1 MLSNRALSALN
12 ATVFIAAKG
21 HQHPPTTR
29 ELSAALGLSVSSL
42 HGMLKLLDDHGIVR
56 SFRGAEKR
64 YEIKADPATTTAW
77 DVVQIFDD
85 PHPPVAQNAKE
96 KDTVSYEYENTYCEM
111 LKDFLASQKI
121 IDQIAGVSSSPSTN
135 MSMSA
140 SSGALA
146 WA

>member
-64 YEIKADPATTTAW
+64 YEMKADPATMTAW
-77 DVVQIFDD
+77 DVVQIFED
-85 PHPPVAQNAKE
+85 PRPPVAQNAKDKE
-96 KDTVSYEYENTYCEM
+96 TATYEYENTYCEL
-111 LKDFLASQKI
+111 LKDFLASEKI
-121 IDQIAGVSSSPSTN
+121 CDQISSIG
-135 MSMSA
+135 
-140 SSGALA
+140 SGSGSIA
-146 WA
+146 WT

>member
-64 YEIKADPATTTAW
+64 YEMKADPATMTAW
-77 DVVQIFDD
+77 DVVQIFED
-85 PHPPVAQNAKE
+85 PRPPVAQNAKDKE
-96 KDTVSYEYENTYCEM
+96 TATYEYENTYCEL
-111 LKDFLASQKI
+111 LKDFLASEKI
-121 IDQIAGVSSSPSTN
+121 CDHVNSIGSGSGSGSIAWT
-135 MSMSA
+135 
-140 SSGALA
+140 
-146 WA
+146 

>member
-64 YEIKADPATTTAW
+64 YEIKADPTTMTAW
-77 DVVQIFDD
+77 DVVQIFED

-96 KDTVSYEYENTYCEM
+96 KETASYDYENTYCEI
-111 LKDFLASQKI
+111 LKEFLASQKI
-121 IDQIAGVSSSPSTN
+121 SDQIVGLGLGAN
-135 MSMSA
+135 
-140 SSGALA
+140 SGASAGASAVA

>member
-64 YEIKADPATTTAW
+64 YEIKADPATITAW
-77 DVVQIFDD
+77 DVVQIFED
-85 PHPPVAQNAKE
+85 PHPPVAQNAKDKE
-96 KDTVSYEYENTYCEM
+96 TATYEYENTYCEL
-111 LKDFLASQKI
+111 LKDFLASEKI
-121 IDQIAGVSSSPSTN
+121 CDHVNSIGSGPATGTIAWT
-135 MSMSA
+135 
-140 SSGALA
+140 
-146 WA
+146 

>member
-64 YEIKADPATTTAW
+64 YEIKADPATMTAW
-77 DVVQIFDD
+77 DIVQIFED
-85 PHPPVAQNAKE
+85 PHPPVAQNAKDKE
-96 KDTVSYEYENTYCEM
+96 TASYEYENTYCEL
-111 LKDFLASQKI
+111 LKSFLASEKI
-121 IDQIAGVSSSPSTN
+121 SDQISAMTSGTTAGSVS
-135 MSMSA
+135 
-140 SSGALA
+140 

>member
-64 YEIKADPATTTAW
+64 YEIKADPETMTAW
-77 DVVQIFDD
+77 DVVQIFED
-85 PHPPVAQNAKE
+85 PHPPVAQNAKDKE
-96 KDTVSYEYENTYCEM
+96 TESYEYENTYCEL
-111 LKDFLASQKI
+111 LKEFLASEKI
-121 IDQIAGVSSSPSTN
+121 SDQIVNLRAGVGLVS
-135 MSMSA
+135 
-140 SSGALA
+140 

>member
-29 ELSAALGLSVSSL
+29 ELSAALGLSVLSL

-64 YEIKADPATTTAW
+64 YEIKADPATITAW
-77 DVVQIFDD
+77 DVVQIFED
-85 PHPPVAQNAKE
+85 PHPPVAQNAKDKE
-96 KDTVSYEYENTYCEM
+96 TATYEYENTYCEL
-111 LKDFLASQKI
+111 LKDFLASEKI
-121 IDQIAGVSSSPSTN
+121 CDHVNSIGSGSTSGSIAWT
-135 MSMSA
+135 
-140 SSGALA
+140 
-146 WA
+146 

>member
-64 YEIKADPATTTAW
+64 YEIKADPTTMTAW
-77 DVVQIFDD
+77 DVVQIFED
-85 PHPPVAQNAKE
+85 PHPTVAQNAKE
-96 KDTVSYEYENTYCEM
+96 KETASYDYENTYCEI
-111 LKDFLASQKI
+111 LKDFLASQTI
-121 IDQIAGVSSSPSTN
+121 SDQIVGLGLG
-135 MSMSA
+135 A
-140 SSGALA
+140 SSGASTGASAVA

>member
-64 YEIKADPATTTAW
+64 YEIKADPATMTAW
-77 DVVQIFDD
+77 DVVQIFED

-96 KDTVSYEYENTYCEM
+96 KETASYEYENTYCEI

-121 IDQIAGVSSSPSTN
+121 SDQIVGLGLG
-135 MSMSA
+135 A
-140 SSGALA
+140 SSGASTGASAVA
-146 WA
+146 WG

>member
-64 YEIKADPATTTAW
+64 YEIKADPATMTAW
-77 DVVQIFDD
+77 DVVQIFED
-85 PHPPVAQNAKE
+85 PHPPVAQNAKDKE
-96 KDTVSYEYENTYCEM
+96 TATYEYENTYCEL
-111 LKDFLASQKI
+111 LKDFLASEKI
-121 IDQIAGVSSSPSTN
+121 CDHVNSIGSGSGSSSI
-135 MSMSA
+135 
-140 SSGALA
+140 A
-146 WA
+146 WT

>member
-64 YEIKADPATTTAW
+64 YEIKADPATMTAW
-77 DVVQIFDD
+77 DVVQIFED
-85 PHPPVAQNAKE
+85 PHPPVAQNAKDKE
-96 KDTVSYEYENTYCEM
+96 TATYEYENTYCEL
-111 LKDFLASQKI
+111 LKDFLASEKI
-121 IDQIAGVSSSPSTN
+121 CDHVNSIG
-135 MSMSA
+135 
-140 SSGALA
+140 SGAGSGAIA
-146 WA
+146 WT

>member
-64 YEIKADPATTTAW
+64 YEIKADPTTMTAW
-77 DVVQIFDD
+77 DVVQIFED

-96 KDTVSYEYENTYCEM
+96 KETASYDYENTYCEI
-111 LKDFLASQKI
+111 LKEFLASQKI
-121 IDQIAGVSSSPSTN
+121 SDQIVGLGLGAN
-135 MSMSA
+135 
-140 SSGALA
+140 SGASA
-146 WA
+146 GASAVTWA

>member
-56 SFRGAEKR
+56 SFRGAEQR
-64 YEIKADPATTTAW
+64 YEIKADPTTTTVW

-96 KDTVSYEYENTYCEM
+96 KETASYEYENTYCEL

-121 IDQIAGVSSSPSTN
+121 SDQIVELSSSSN
-135 MSMSA
+135 VGSVS
-140 SSGALA
+140 

>member
-85 PHPPVAQNAKE
+85 PHPPIAQNAKE
-96 KDTVSYEYENTYCEM
+96 KETASYEYENTYCEL

-121 IDQIAGVSSSPSTN
+121 IDQIAGV
-135 MSMSA
+135 
-140 SSGALA
+140 GAVAGGNAKFGEVA

>member
-64 YEIKADPATTTAW
+64 YEIKADPTTMTAW
-77 DVVQIFDD
+77 DVVQIFED

-96 KDTVSYEYENTYCEM
+96 KETASYDYENTYCEI

-121 IDQIAGVSSSPSTN
+121 SDQIVGLGLGASAGA
-135 MSMSA
+135 SMGASA
-140 SSGALA
+140 VA

>member
-64 YEIKADPATTTAW
+64 YEIKADPTTMTAW
-77 DVVQIFDD
+77 DVVQIFED

-96 KDTVSYEYENTYCEM
+96 KETASYDYENTYCEI
-111 LKDFLASQKI
+111 LKEFLASQKI
-121 IDQIAGVSSSPSTN
+121 SDQIVGLGLGASAGA
-135 MSMSA
+135 SMGASA
-140 SSGALA
+140 VA

>member
-1 MLSNRALSALN
+1 
-12 ATVFIAAKG
+12 
-21 HQHPPTTR
+21 
-29 ELSAALGLSVSSL
+29 
-42 HGMLKLLDDHGIVR
+42 MLKLLDDHGIVR

-77 DVVQIFDD
+77 DVVQIFED

-96 KDTVSYEYENTYCEM
+96 KETASYEYENTYCEL

-121 IDQIAGVSSSPSTN
+121 SDQIAGINSSS
-135 MSMSA
+135 
-140 SSGALA
+140 SSIAVA

>member
-64 YEIKADPATTTAW
+64 YEIKADPTTMTAW
-77 DVVQIFDD
+77 DVVQIFED

-96 KDTVSYEYENTYCEM
+96 KETASYDYENTYCEI
-111 LKDFLASQKI
+111 LKEFLASQKI
-121 IDQIAGVSSSPSTN
+121 SDQIVGVSLGAN
-135 MSMSA
+135 
-140 SSGALA
+140 SGASAGASAGA

>member
-64 YEIKADPATTTAW
+64 YEIKADPTTMTAW
-77 DVVQIFDD
+77 DVVQIFED

-96 KDTVSYEYENTYCEM
+96 KETASYDYENTYCEI
-111 LKDFLASQKI
+111 LKDFLASQTI
-121 IDQIAGVSSSPSTN
+121 SDQIVGLGLGAN
-135 MSMSA
+135 
-140 SSGALA
+140 SGASAGASAVA

>member
-64 YEIKADPATTTAW
+64 YEIKADPTTMTAW
-77 DVVQIFDD
+77 DVVQIFED

-96 KDTVSYEYENTYCEM
+96 KETASYDYENTYCEI

-121 IDQIAGVSSSPSTN
+121 SDQIVGVSLGANSGVSTGA
-135 MSMSA
+135 SA
-140 SSGALA
+140 VA

>member
-64 YEIKADPATTTAW
+64 YEIKADPTTMTAW
-77 DVVQIFDD
+77 DVVQIFED

-96 KDTVSYEYENTYCEM
+96 KETASYDYENTYCEI
-111 LKDFLASQKI
+111 LKDFLASQTI
-121 IDQIAGVSSSPSTN
+121 SDQIVGLGLGESAGA
-135 MSMSA
+135 SMGASA
-140 SSGALA
+140 VA

>member
-64 YEIKADPATTTAW
+64 YEIKADPAKTTAW
-77 DVVQIFDD
+77 DVVQIFED

-96 KDTVSYEYENTYCEM
+96 KETASYEYENTYCEL

-121 IDQIAGVSSSPSTN
+121 SDQIAGINSGSSSMAT
-135 MSMSA
+135 
-140 SSGALA
+140 A

>member
-64 YEIKADPATTTAW
+64 YEIKADPTTMTAW
-77 DVVQIFDD
+77 DVVQIFED

-96 KDTVSYEYENTYCEM
+96 KETASYDYENTYCEI
-111 LKDFLASQKI
+111 LKDFLASQTI
-121 IDQIAGVSSSPSTN
+121 SDQIVGLGLGASAGASTGA
-135 MSMSA
+135 SA
-140 SSGALA
+140 VA

>member
-64 YEIKADPATTTAW
+64 SDIIALPTTMTAW
-77 DVVQIFDD
+77 DVVQIFED

-96 KDTVSYEYENTYCEM
+96 KETASYEYENTYCEL
-111 LKDFLASQKI
+111 LKDFLASQTI
-121 IDQIAGVSSSPSTN
+121 SDQIAGIG
-135 MSMSA
+135 
-140 SSGALA
+140 SGAGSRSVA
-146 WA
+146 WS

>member
-64 YEIKADPATTTAW
+64 YEIKADPTTMTAW
-77 DVVQIFDD
+77 DVVQIFED

-96 KDTVSYEYENTYCEM
+96 KETASYDYENTYCEI

-121 IDQIAGVSSSPSTN
+121 SDQIVSVSLGANSGVSTGA
-135 MSMSA
+135 SA
-140 SSGALA
+140 VA

>member
-42 HGMLKLLDDHGIVR
+42 HGMLKLLDEHGIVR

-64 YEIKADPATTTAW
+64 YEIKADTTTTTAW

-96 KDTVSYEYENTYCEM
+96 KETASYEYENTYCEL

-121 IDQIAGVSSSPSTN
+121 SDQIGELSSSSN
-135 MSMSA
+135 VGSVS
-140 SSGALA
+140 

>member
-64 YEIKADPATTTAW
+64 YEIKADPATMTAW
-77 DVVQIFDD
+77 DVVQIFED
-85 PHPPVAQNAKE
+85 PHPPVAQNAKDKE
-96 KDTVSYEYENTYCEM
+96 TATYEYENTYCEL
-111 LKDFLASQKI
+111 LKDFLASEKI
-121 IDQIAGVSSSPSTN
+121 CDHVNSIGSG
-135 MSMSA
+135 SA
-140 SSGALA
+140 SGSIA
-146 WA
+146 WT

>member
-64 YEIKADPATTTAW
+64 YEIKADPATMTAW
-77 DVVQIFDD
+77 DVVQIFED
-85 PHPPVAQNAKE
+85 PQPPVAQNAKDKE
-96 KDTVSYEYENTYCEM
+96 TATYEYENTYCEL
-111 LKDFLASQKI
+111 LKDFLASEKI
-121 IDQIAGVSSSPSTN
+121 CDHVNSIGSGSGSSSI
-135 MSMSA
+135 
-140 SSGALA
+140 A
-146 WA
+146 WT

>member
-64 YEIKADPATTTAW
+64 YEIKADPETMTAW
-77 DVVQIFDD
+77 DVVQIFED
-85 PHPPVAQNAKE
+85 PHPPVAQNAKDKE
-96 KDTVSYEYENTYCEM
+96 TESYEYENTYCEL
-111 LKDFLASQKI
+111 LKEFLASEKI
-121 IDQIAGVSSSPSTN
+121 SDQIVNLRAGAGLVS
-135 MSMSA
+135 
-140 SSGALA
+140 

>member
-64 YEIKADPATTTAW
+64 YEIKADPTTMTAW
-77 DVVQIFDD
+77 DVVQIFED

-96 KDTVSYEYENTYCEM
+96 KETASYDYENTSCEI
-111 LKDFLASQKI
+111 LKEFLASQKI
-121 IDQIAGVSSSPSTN
+121 SDQIVGVSLGAN
-135 MSMSA
+135 
-140 SSGALA
+140 SGASAGASAVA

>member
-42 HGMLKLLDDHGIVR
+42 HDMLKLLDDHGIVR

-64 YEIKADPATTTAW
+64 YEIKADPTTMTAW
-77 DVVQIFDD
+77 DVVQIFED

-96 KDTVSYEYENTYCEM
+96 KETASYDYENTYCEI
-111 LKDFLASQKI
+111 LKEFLASQKI
-121 IDQIAGVSSSPSTN
+121 SDQIVGVSLGAN
-135 MSMSA
+135 
-140 SSGALA
+140 SGASAGASAVA

>member
-64 YEIKADPATTTAW
+64 YEIKADPTTMTAW
-77 DVVQIFDD
+77 DVVQIFED

-96 KDTVSYEYENTYCEM
+96 KETASYDYENTYCEI
-111 LKDFLASQKI
+111 LKEFLASQKI
-121 IDQIAGVSSSPSTN
+121 SDQIVGVSLGANSGVSTGA
-135 MSMSA
+135 SA
-140 SSGALA
+140 VA

>member
-64 YEIKADPATTTAW
+64 YEIKADPTTMTAW
-77 DVVQIFDD
+77 DVVQIFED

-96 KDTVSYEYENTYCEM
+96 KEIASYDYENTYCEI

-121 IDQIAGVSSSPSTN
+121 SDQIVGLGLG
-135 MSMSA
+135 A
-140 SSGALA
+140 SSGVSTGASAVA

>member
-64 YEIKADPATTTAW
+64 YEIKADPATMTAW
-77 DVVQIFDD
+77 DIVQIFED
-85 PHPPVAQNAKE
+85 PHPPIAQNAKDKE
-96 KDTVSYEYENTYCEM
+96 TATYEYENTYCEL
-111 LKDFLASQKI
+111 LKDFLAAEKI
-121 IDQIAGVSSSPSTN
+121 CDHVNSIGSGSGSIAWT
-135 MSMSA
+135 
-140 SSGALA
+140 
-146 WA
+146 

>member
-64 YEIKADPATTTAW
+64 YEIKADPTTMTAW
-77 DVVQIFDD
+77 DVVQIFED

-96 KDTVSYEYENTYCEM
+96 KETASYDYENTYCEI
-111 LKDFLASQKI
+111 LKDFLASQTI
-121 IDQIAGVSSSPSTN
+121 SDQIVGLGLG
-135 MSMSA
+135 A
-140 SSGALA
+140 SSGASTGASAVA

>member
-64 YEIKADPATTTAW
+64 YEIKADPATITAW
-77 DVVQIFDD
+77 DVVQIFED
-85 PHPPVAQNAKE
+85 PHPPVAQNAKDKE
-96 KDTVSYEYENTYCEM
+96 TATYEYENTYCEL
-111 LKDFLASQKI
+111 LKDFLASEKI
-121 IDQIAGVSSSPSTN
+121 CDHVNSIGSGSTSGSIAWT
-135 MSMSA
+135 
-140 SSGALA
+140 
-146 WA
+146 

>member
-64 YEIKADPATTTAW
+64 YEIKADPTTMTAW
-77 DVVQIFDD
+77 DVVQIFED

-96 KDTVSYEYENTYCEM
+96 KETASYDYENTYCEI
-111 LKDFLASQKI
+111 LKEFLASQKI
-121 IDQIAGVSSSPSTN
+121 SDQIVGVSLGAN
-135 MSMSA
+135 
-140 SSGALA
+140 SGASAGASAVA